1 MGKDSNM
8 PIGPPKHQMKYFPG
22 LTSEV
27 RAFGQFRKVL
37 HTGLFSQ
44 LVSMEIPVGGDI
56 GNEVHMVDQV
66 LLFTSGEGKA
76 VVAGKEQAVKASDVV
91 VVPAGT
97 EHQFYNTSKDQ
108 PLELVTVYSP
118 AEHDPQTVHKTK
130 EEGDE
135 EEDNGKDESP
145 DWSQQSKEQNMK
157 TGVVK
162 EEGGPYEDGDDGRHN
177 RKVE

>member
-8 PIGPPKHQMKYFPG
+8 PTGPPKHELKYFPG

-76 VVAGKEQAVKASDVV
+76 VVAGKEQVGSDIV
-91 VVPAGT
+91 
-97 EHQFYNTSKDQ
+97 SCD
-108 PLELVTVYSP
+108 ELGFVDLQYRP
-118 AEHDPQTVHKTK
+118 
-130 EEGDE
+130 
-135 EEDNGKDESP
+135 
-145 DWSQQSKEQNMK
+145 
-157 TGVVK
+157 
-162 EEGGPYEDGDDGRHN
+162 
-177 RKVE
+177 